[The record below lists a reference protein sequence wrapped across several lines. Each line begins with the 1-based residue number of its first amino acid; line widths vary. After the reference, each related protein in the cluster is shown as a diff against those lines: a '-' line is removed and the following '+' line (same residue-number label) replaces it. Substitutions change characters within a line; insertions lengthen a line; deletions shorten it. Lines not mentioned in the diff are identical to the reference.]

1 MTKVRGVQLVQEHSA
16 TRRGQV
22 KIQDLLKKYV
32 APMRNKQEFENEIE
46 NYKTQLLDEE
56 NTKEMLRSIFE
67 EVTGSKANIPPE
79 LRKKTVVAAKKTVE
93 TLHGVVWG
101 YNPFTNEKEKLEYQ
115 KKEDWADF
123 KEKATESVNIGD
135 KQVMIPS
142 LTVEKMISQAEESGL
157 SMKSLGR
164 LARCFVE
171 AALPAVAS
179 KVNNIH
185 DEDIGEIFNVIE
197 TAIDVEEE
205 IRLVERSIEG
215 VKREPGKFDLADVV
229 HNYLGKQLKLTQ
241 LRTGLTQRE
250 ELMKRKIYTAAE
262 ELAKQALYNMV
273 SREVQM
279 YLLEDV
285 QPRYVMT
292 KQELTLEKMIKE
304 ATMAEKERPE
314 WRIKTTVRP
323 PVKMYGTVNASSA
336 ELGGNINQLDG
347 QNDDALDE
355 DNREMREEG
364 IFEDD
369 NGYEDQYFEDEEG
382 EIRMLSGVRRVQL
395 RRSNRKSM
403 SPGTKR
409 RTFSPSPYRGKVTM
423 IKKWE
428 KSRSRDR
435 SRNGS
440 RQGGRRSGSPGR
452 PRPGSSGGG
461 RGKPVWRRERERRR
475 PGVNSRSP
483 AKKTPSRSPG
493 RKRCLRCNSENHLAS
508 SCPRYGKYC
517 TVPCPICKSQGIFP
531 QFHPAAVCLRN
542 SSSNYKSPSSRSNS
556 PATKEKYG
564 FSNGFNKRGKSPVAI
579 SNRTKN
585 E

>member
-1 MTKVRGVQLVQEHSA
+1 MVQEHSA

-115 KKEDWADF
+115 RKEEWADF
-123 KEKATESVNIGD
+123 KEKAVESVNIGE

-171 AALPAVAS
+171 AALPAVAA

-205 IRLVERSIEG
+205 IRLVEKSIEG

-241 LRTGLTQRE
+241 LRTGLSQRE

-273 SREVQM
+273 SKEVQM
-279 YLLEDV
+279 HLLEDV

-292 KQELTLEKMIKE
+292 KQELTLEKLLKE

-314 WRIKTTVRP
+314 WRIKTTLRP
-323 PVKMYGTVNASSA
+323 PNKMYGTVNASSA

-347 QNDDALDE
+347 QDDE
-355 DNREMREEG
+355 DLDNCDAETREEG

-369 NGYEDQYFEDEEG
+369 NGFEDQYFEDEDG
-382 EIRMLSGVRRVQL
+382 EIRLLSGVRRVQL

-403 SPGTKR
+403 SPETR
-409 RTFSPSPYRGKVTM
+409 RRNFSPSPYRGKVTM
-423 IKKWE
+423 VKRWE
-428 KSRSRDR
+428 RSRSRDR
-435 SRNGS
+435 GRLGGRRPGS
-440 RQGGRRSGSPGR
+440 PSKPRQGGP
-452 PRPGSSGGG
+452 GGG
-461 RGKPVWRRERERRR
+461 RGKPVWRRERERGR
-475 PGVNSRSP
+475 PGTSNRSP
-483 AKKTPSRSPG
+483 ARKTPSRSPG
-493 RKRCLRCNSENHLAS
+493 RKRCLRCNSENHLAAA
-508 SCPRYGKYC
+508 CPRYGKYC
-517 TVPCPICKSQGIFP
+517 TVPCPICKKEGIFP

-542 SSSNYKSPSSRSNS
+542 SSSNYKSPRGSRTNS
-556 PATKEKYG
+556 PATKERYG
-564 FSNGFNKRGKSPVAI
+564 FSNGFKKRGKSPISVA
-579 SNRTKN
+579 NKPKN